1 MIYMDNAATSLP
13 KPEQVKNAIYDALE
27 NAGNP
32 GRGTHSYALWSSVK
46 SDEVR
51 RKVAKLFNIEN
62 PLQIAFTLNA
72 THALNIA
79 VNLCYGKIITTQME
93 HNSVLRPVA
102 TRGCFEIVSAD
113 IDGHLDIDRIKRE
126 ISDLTGAVIMTHA
139 SNVTG
144 EVYDI
149 EQVGEYCRK
158 KGIVFIVDASQSA
171 GIVPID
177 VQKMNID
184 VLCFTGH
191 KGLFGIQGTGGI
203 YVDKKIRI
211 KPFMSGGTGTHSF
224 TLRQPFEMPECLEAG
239 TINTH
244 GIASLGAGIDYISEI
259 GIEDISEKHRKL
271 GEYFYNNASKIPG
284 IKIYTPQNVFS
295 KKYAATGI
303 VTLNLKGIGS
313 GELGMILGR
322 EGICTR
328 AGYHCA
334 PLAHRA
340 IGTEKEGGALRF
352 SLNHFNTENEVDMV
366 VKKLMDISANYRT

>member
-46 SDEVR
+46 ADEVR
-51 RKVAKLFNIEN
+51 RKVARLFNIEN
-62 PLQIAFTLNA
+62 PLQIAFTMNA

-113 IDGHLDIDRIKRE
+113 IDGHLDVDRIKRE

-295 KKYAATGI
+295 KKYGTTGI

-366 VKKLMDISANYRT
+366 VKKLMDISANYRK